1 MARTRTRT
9 VTDKNNSEE
18 KKGAVSDRRR
28 RTSGDAESTPT
39 QPENGAAIAA
49 RKDRA
54 TPSQRQGKPRK
65 EQGLINRI
73 PIVRGIAAYFRG
85 VMGEMQKVTWPS
97 REETIRLTWV
107 VLGVTIAFA
116 IVLGILDTFLTWWFT
131 QAFSKDSEMLF
142 LGIAAII
149 FVLISGGYVT
159 LRNRI

>member
-9 VTDKNNSEE
+9 ATDKNNSEE

-28 RTSGDAESTPT
+28 RTGGGAENTAT
-39 QPENGAAIAA
+39 NPENGTAVAA

-54 TPSQRQGKPRK
+54 TPSQRQGKSRK

-85 VMGEMQKVTWPS
+85 VVAEMQKVTWPS
-97 REETIRLTWV
+97 REEATRLTGV

-116 IVLGILDTFLTWWFT
+116 IVLGILDTFLTWWFS
-131 QAFSKDSEMLF
+131 QAFSADSEPLF
-142 LGIAAII
+142 LGIAAVI
-149 FVLISGGYVT
+149 FVVISGGYAA